1 MYLPEGWEPRPE
13 QLRLYEL
20 ARGAFEEG
28 KKFVFLDAP
37 TGIGKSAIA
46 RALIEDYGSGMV
58 ATSTKQLQDQY
69 LNDFPE
75 FEKLVGRANFRCRIG
90 KCSCGEGYYKTA
102 PAKGP
107 REYCARCPYVIHMA
121 KALNSDMYV
130 ANYSSLLYI
139 AQGDYRPL
147 LVLDEGHRIEGELM
161 SYLTLQVSQEWVER
175 LGLDAPDDPED
186 DDTMFDW
193 AEDFMDALIGYNEPE
208 LQAEVDRITRAFG
221 YMRDTKERHVW
232 IPSYSEQN
240 MKFSVE
246 FKPLKVNRT
255 VSDNLYAKGERV
267 LIMSA
272 TLLNPQEISRSTGIA
287 ESEYAYFRSDEAY
300 DAERRPVYFS
310 PSSPPIIH
318 SMMEEA
324 MPWLADAIGLLL
336 EEYPDDKG
344 LIHTSSVK
352 LAKYIKTNTD
362 DPDDRLVLA
371 HGRDRLFR
379 YNYHTTSPEPTVL
392 LSPSMTE
399 GVDLKGDLARFIVLS
414 KCPFM
419 SLGDKH
425 TARRAKIDS
434 DWYKTHAVRQIIQA
448 CGRGTRDADDS
459 CDIYVLDSKV
469 ADLLYECEE
478 IVPQWFWDAWI
489 EMD

>member
-1 MYLPEGWEPRPE
+1 MYLPEGWEPREE

-20 ARGAFEEG
+20 ARNAFLEG

-46 RALIEDYGSGMV
+46 RALIEELSSGMV

-69 LNDFPE
+69 LTDFPE
-75 FEKLVGRANFRCRIG
+75 FKKLVGRSNFRCRIG
-90 KCSCGEGYYKTA
+90 KCSCGEGYYRTTPMKQA
-102 PAKGP
+102 
-107 REYCARCPYVIHMA
+107 RSYCQRCPYVIHMA
-121 KALNSDMYV
+121 QALNADMYV

-139 AQGDYRPL
+139 AQADYRPL
-147 LVLDEGHRIEGELM
+147 LVLDEGHRVESELM
-161 SYLTLQVSQEWVER
+161 SFLTLQVTQDWADR
-175 LGLDAPDDPED
+175 LGLDPPDDPDD

-193 AEDFMDALIGYNEPE
+193 AEDFMDALRGYDEPE
-208 LQAEVDRITRAFG
+208 LQAEVDRITRAFS
-221 YMRDTKERHVW
+221 YMHDTQEKHEW
-232 IPSYSEQN
+232 IASYSEQN
-240 MKFSVE
+240 MKFTVE
-246 FKPLKVNRT
+246 FKPLRINRA
-255 VSDNLYAKGERV
+255 VSDNLYAKGEKV

-272 TLLNPQEISRSTGIA
+272 TLLNPVEIARSTGI
-287 ESEYAYFRSDEAY
+287 EEREYAYFNSEVAF
-300 DAERRPVYFS
+300 DAEKRPVYFS
-310 PSSPPIIH
+310 PSAPPVIH
-318 SMMEEA
+318 SMMEDA
-324 MPWLADAIGLLL
+324 MPWLADAIGTLL
-336 EEYPDDKG
+336 EEYPYDKG
-344 LIHTSSVK
+344 LVHTSSVK
-352 LAKYIKTNTD
+352 LAKYIKTNAE
-362 DPDDRLVLA
+362 DPDNRLVLA

-379 YNYHTTSPEPTVL
+379 YNYHVTSAEPTVL

-399 GVDLKGDLARFIVLS
+399 GVDLKGDLARFIVLA

-419 SLGDKH
+419 SLGDRH

-448 CGRGTRDADDS
+448 CGRGTRDEGDT

-469 ADLLYECEE
+469 SDLLYECEE